1 MWLKRINSTTNNTF
15 NYDCHTECKDC
26 GPAKH
31 CGCGIIG
38 PKKIGA
44 APYPSPAKKKKSNE
58 PRKTTKGKGRNF
70 RTTKEGAGMTE
81 KGVREY
87 RKKNPGSKLKT
98 AVTGKVKPGS
108 KAAKRRKSFCARSK
122 GWTGERGKAARR
134 RWKC

>member
-1 MWLKRINSTTNNTF
+1 MAYIQKNNPFPVTSCGRRRTLMMTDSPVEFNNDSPLEKR
-15 NYDCHTECKDC
+15 KR
-26 GPAKH
+26 KR
-31 CGCGIIG
+31 
-38 PKKIGA
+38 
-44 APYPSPAKKKKSNE
+44 KKSNE

-70 RTTKEGAGMTE
+70 RTVKEGAGMTS
-81 KGVREY
+81 KGVKAY
-87 RKKNPGSKLKT
+87 RRKNPGSKLKT

>member
-1 MWLKRINSTTNNTF
+1 MSWLKKINSKVNITF
-15 NYDCHTECKDC
+15 KKDC
-26 GPAKH
+26 CSSPLQH

-38 PKKIGA
+38 PKKIGDM
-44 APYPSPAKKKKSNE
+44 PYSPAKKKKSNE

-87 RKKNPGSKLKT
+87 RRKNPGSKLKT